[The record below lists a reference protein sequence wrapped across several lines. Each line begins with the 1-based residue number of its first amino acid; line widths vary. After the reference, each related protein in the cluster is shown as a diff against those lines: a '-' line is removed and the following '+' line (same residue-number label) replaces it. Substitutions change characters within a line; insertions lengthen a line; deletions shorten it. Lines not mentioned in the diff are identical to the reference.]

1 MGIAMRMGLRNLRRR
16 PGRTL
21 LTVGMLMF
29 GTFLVVWSI
38 GMNEGPYADMIR
50 MGTGTWLGQ
59 LHVEHEGYKESP
71 SLYEAVERPAPIIK
85 ALEADPDVK
94 AVSARVEVAGL
105 LSVGTRTAGAM
116 LTGVMP
122 DREPKVT
129 TLPNTVKEGAFLTQP
144 ADPEALPIVLG
155 RGLAR
160 RLKVKL
166 GQEVVYMGQASDGSI
181 AAEVFV
187 LVGVMESGS
196 SELDASLAMIRLKDA
211 QELLVLGE
219 RVHQIVARTTSP
231 DAADAVARRLADSPL
246 IPKPARLMTWRQ
258 LSPQLWASIESDRAG
273 GAVFVI
279 VIVLMVVLGAVNAML
294 MSVFERTRELG
305 VMKALGAT
313 PGHLIAVVVWESVG
327 TALVGVGLGVL
338 CGALLNEY
346 LAGVGL
352 QFFDEPVEF
361 GGMELSM
368 IYPMNTFRG
377 TVQYPLMIFAA
388 SVLGGLWPA
397 WRASRLDPT
406 SAIRDLT

>member
-21 LTVGMLMF
+21 LTMGMLMF

-59 LHVEHEGYKESP
+59 LHVEHEGYKDSP
-71 SLYEAVERPAPIIK
+71 SLYEAVDQPGPIIK

-129 TLPNTVKEGAFLTQP
+129 TLPNTVKEGGFLTAP
-144 ADPEALPIVLG
+144 ADAEALPIVLG

-181 AAEVFV
+181 AAESFT
-187 LVGVMESGS
+187 LVGIMESGS
-196 SELDASLAMIRLKDA
+196 DELDANLAMIRLKDA
-211 QELLVLGE
+211 QELLVLGD
-219 RVHQIVARTTSP
+219 RVHQIVARTTDP
-231 DAADAVARRLADSPL
+231 EAAELVARRVGPSLQ
-246 IPKPARLMTWRQ
+246 KPARLMTWRQ
-258 LSPQLWASIESDRAG
+258 LSPQLWASIQSDREG
-273 GAVFVI
+273 GTVFVS
-279 VIVLMVVLGAVNAML
+279 VIALMVVLGAVNAML

-305 VMKALGAT
+305 VMKALGAS
-313 PGHLIAVVVWESVG
+313 PAHLIAVVVWESVG
-327 TALVGVGLGVL
+327 VALLGVGLGVL
-338 CGALLNEY
+338 AGALVNEY
-346 LAGVGL
+346 YASVGMK
-352 QFFDEPVEF
+352 FFDEPIEF

-377 TVQYPLMIFAA
+377 TVQYPLAIFAA
-388 SVLGGLWPA
+388 AVLGGLWPA
-397 WRASRLDPT
+397 WRASQLDPT
-406 SAIRDLT
+406 EAIRDLT